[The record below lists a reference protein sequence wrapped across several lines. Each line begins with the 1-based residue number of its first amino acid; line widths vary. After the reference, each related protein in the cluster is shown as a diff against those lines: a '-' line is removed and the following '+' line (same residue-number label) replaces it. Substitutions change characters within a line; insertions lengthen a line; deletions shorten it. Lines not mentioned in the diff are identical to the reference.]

1 MVDEDSQA
9 RRVLWQIRM
18 VHTIAWVVFAS
29 SIVAIPI
36 VTLAGRIHTA
46 LWLSLLVWVEVL
58 ILAANRLRCPLTG
71 VARRY
76 TRDRSDNFDIFRFDT
91 ERLPSNSAANSSCPP
106 LHDEA

>member
-1 MVDEDSQA
+1 MVDEDTQA

-58 ILAANRLRCPLTG
+58 ILAANRPALSPDGGGQTLHKGSIRQLRHLPL
-71 VARRY
+71 
-76 TRDRSDNFDIFRFDT
+76 
-91 ERLPSNSAANSSCPP
+91 
-106 LHDEA
+106 